1 MSGAETTTQYIMNYI
16 LFDGNV
22 RNQLLPFT
30 FTRPVADI
38 RIGILT
44 IREKWEHLL
53 GFTTTTVTEDY
64 LSEKYP
70 FLELEKNILIN
81 ASFLP
86 SENLVNI
93 IKGLEENQAVFFDGE
108 PIAFYTTEGQ
118 EVDFESFNI
127 IQYTHDDVL
136 RIEHSWD
143 IFSKNGEAI
152 KRDFEMLTKGRKSQ
166 PIPKTVWTKNPENI
180 FIEEGAIIE
189 FCTLNASEGPIYIG
203 KDAEIMEGALV
214 RGPFALC
221 EHATL
226 KMGAKIYSNT
236 TIGPHSKVG
245 GEVNNSVIFGYSNKG
260 HDGFLGNSV
269 LGEWCNL
276 GADTN
281 NSNLKNNYAEVRL
294 WDYETEGFSRTGLQ
308 FCGLMMGDHSK
319 CGINTMFNTGTVVGV
334 SANIFGSGFPRN
346 FVPSFSWGGSGGF
359 TTYKTDKAFEVAKVV
374 MSRRNIEFSEVDAK
388 ILEHV
393 FEETSKWRKG

>member
-1 MSGAETTTQYIMNYI
+1 MNYI
-16 LFDGNV
+16 LFDGPS
-22 RNQLLPFT
+22 RNNLLPFT

-44 IREKWEHLL
+44 IREKWEAYLD
-53 GFTTTTVTEDY
+53 FTTTTVTEDY
-64 LSEKYP
+64 LSDKFPMVEMD
-70 FLELEKNILIN
+70 ENIMIN

-86 SENLVNI
+86 NQTLAEMVKNL
-93 IKGLEENQAVFFDGE
+93 EANQAIFNNEDV
-108 PIAFYTTEGQ
+108 IAFYTKDTQ
-118 EVDFESFNI
+118 DDIDFDAYEAI
-127 IQYTHDDVL
+127 EYVDDVL
-136 RIEHSWD
+136 KIEQTWD

-152 KRDFEMLTKGRKSQ
+152 QEDFELLTKGRQSQ
-166 PIPKTVWTKNPENI
+166 PIPEMTVAFNRSDI
-180 FIEEGAIIE
+180 FIEEGAKLPL
-189 FCTLNASEGPIYIG
+189 CSLNAENGPIYIG
-203 KDAEIMEGALV
+203 KNAEIMEGSMI

-221 EHATL
+221 EGATV
-226 KMGAKIYSNT
+226 KMSAKIYGPT
-236 TIGPHSKVG
+236 TVGPFSKVG
-245 GEVNNSVIFGYSNKG
+245 GEINNSVIFGYSNKG

-294 WDYETEGFSRTGLQ
+294 WDYQTESFAKTGLQ

-346 FVPSFSWGGSGGF
+346 FVPSFSWGGSSGF
-359 TTYKTDKAFEVAKVV
+359 TTYLTKKAFEVAKVV
-374 MSRRNIEFSEVDAK
+374 MSRRDIEFTEVDAA

-393 FEETSKWRKG
+393 FEDTKKFRRN

>member
-1 MSGAETTTQYIMNYI
+1 MNYI
-16 LFDGNV
+16 LFDGSV

-38 RIGILT
+38 RVGILT

-86 SENLVNI
+86 SENLANI
-93 IKGLEENQAVFFDGE
+93 IKGLEENQAVFFEEE
-108 PIAFYTTEGQ
+108 PIAFFTTEGQ
-118 EVDFESFNI
+118 EVDFETFDI
-127 IQYTHDDVL
+127 IQYAHNDVL
-136 RIEHSWD
+136 RIEYTWD

-152 KRDFEMLTKGRKSQ
+152 KRDFEMLTRGRKSQ
-166 PIPKTVWTKNPENI
+166 PIPEGVWTKNPQNI
-180 FIEEGAIIE
+180 FIEEGAKIE

-203 KDAEIMEGALV
+203 KDADIMEGALV

-221 EHATL
+221 EHSTL
-226 KMGAKIYSNT
+226 KMGAKIYTNT
-236 TIGPHSKVG
+236 TVGPHSKVG
-245 GEVNNSVIFGYSNKG
+245 GEVNNSMIFGYSNKG

-294 WDYETEGFSRTGLQ
+294 WDYETEGFARTGLQ

-374 MSRRNIEFSEVDAK
+374 MSRRNIEFSEMDAK

-393 FEETSKWRKG
+393 FEQTAKWRKA